1 MNTLLISLLVA
12 LYCAID
18 FYYTQE
24 KTHDSKEK

>member
-1 MNTLLISLLVA
+1 MNTLIISLLVA

-24 KTHDSKEK
+24 KNHDEEK